1 MTVPAPETTSSASR
15 RAIDPRL
22 ALALLALPTMLI
34 AIDISVLTV
43 ALPQMAADLH
53 PSPTELLWMNDIYGF
68 MVGGTMIAMGA
79 IGDRIG
85 RRRLIVICS
94 AVFAVA
100 SALAAFAVEP
110 WMIIAAR
117 AVMGVAGSAII
128 PASMA
133 LIGLIFPDEKKSVA
147 AMGAFMTCFLTAMAA
162 APVIGGL
169 MMAQWWWGSVFLL
182 GVPVMLVTLIAA
194 PRMLPEFKSPRTSRI
209 DFTSA
214 ALCLA
219 SILLLVAA
227 FKLAVG
233 GDWSWRTAA
242 AALAGLALG
251 WVFVRRQRTSADPLV
266 DLSLLRVPGV
276 ARAMW
281 VLFLTALLMG
291 GISLFSGFLL
301 QNAEGFS
308 PLQAALWLLPATVAM
323 MVGSNLG
330 PWLAGR
336 VGPGRVV
343 TGGLV
348 LMAAGFASYTLVSTG
363 PVGLVALVCGGVLA
377 TGGIGA
383 VFPFLMNGI
392 ISRAPEERAGSAASF
407 AQTANEIGIATG
419 LVVLGSIG
427 TVVYRSQMGVT
438 GGDESWVDGFA
449 SAADGSAL
457 LHQVQ
462 DAFTAGF
469 RAAALFGVAVMAIV
483 LVLHL
488 ARGKSVVS
496 GAEQ

>member
-1 MTVPAPETTSSASR
+1 
-15 RAIDPRL
+15 
-22 ALALLALPTMLI
+22 
-34 AIDISVLTV
+34 
-43 ALPQMAADLH
+43 
-53 PSPTELLWMNDIYGF
+53 
-68 MVGGTMIAMGA
+68 
-79 IGDRIG
+79 
-85 RRRLIVICS
+85 
-94 AVFAVA
+94 
-100 SALAAFAVEP
+100 
-110 WMIIAAR
+110 
-117 AVMGVAGSAII
+117 
-128 PASMA
+128 
-133 LIGLIFPDEKKSVA
+133 
-147 AMGAFMTCFLTAMAA
+147 
-162 APVIGGL
+162 
-169 MMAQWWWGSVFLL
+169 
-182 GVPVMLVTLIAA
+182 
-194 PRMLPEFKSPRTSRI
+194 
-209 DFTSA
+209 
-214 ALCLA
+214 
-219 SILLLVAA
+219 
-227 FKLAVG
+227 
-233 GDWSWRTAA
+233 
-242 AALAGLALG
+242 
-251 WVFVRRQRTSADPLV
+251 
-266 DLSLLRVPGV
+266 
-276 ARAMW
+276 
-281 VLFLTALLMG
+281 
-291 GISLFSGFLL
+291 
-301 QNAEGFS
+301 
-308 PLQAALWLLPATVAM
+308 

-419 LVVLGSIG
+419 LVLLGSIG

-438 GGDESWVDGFA
+438 GGDESWVDGFR
-449 SAADGSAL
+449 SAADDSAL

-496 GAEQ
+496 GAER